1 MKNKKKKDNNYSVM
15 VWMHG
20 RIKCCFGYLQKVVR
34 LGRCCHRCWAWGRL
48 NHVGKFVYY

>member
-1 MKNKKKKDNNYSVM
+1 M

-20 RIKCCFGYLQKVVR
+20 RIKCGFGYLQKVVR

-48 NHVGKFVYY
+48 NHVGAERSLRITMGVGKKWKDS